1 MMVIKT
7 FNIDEDV
14 YKQFSTHCKKNGVS
28 MSKRVENF
36 IRDEV
41 AKINAFV
48 KMNNEKKIVSEKVKP
63 IVNKAEVAEGNG
75 HSVKHTFS
83 KYC

>member
-1 MMVIKT
+1 MGIKT
-7 FNIDEDV
+7 FNIDEEV
-14 YKQFSTHCKKNGVS
+14 YKQFSAHCKKNGVS

-41 AKINAFV
+41 LKINAFMKMHNDKKASMERTRSVAV
-48 KMNNEKKIVSEKVKP
+48 KSENANN
-63 IVNKAEVAEGNG
+63 
-75 HSVKHTFS
+75 HTFS

>member
-1 MMVIKT
+1 MIKT

-14 YKQFSTHCKKNGVS
+14 YKQFSAHCKKNGVS

-36 IRDEV
+36 IKDEIARLKIKPS
-41 AKINAFV
+41 AKTAGVIGKRSA
-48 KMNNEKKIVSEKVKP
+48 SS
-63 IVNKAEVAEGNG
+63 
-75 HSVKHTFS
+75 HSFS

>member
-1 MMVIKT
+1 MVIKT
-7 FNIDEDV
+7 FNIDEEV

-36 IRDEV
+36 IRGEV
-41 AKINAFV
+41 SKLKLKTDV
-48 KMNNEKKIVSEKVKP
+48 KTETVEKKVSV
-63 IVNKAEVAEGNG
+63 
-75 HSVKHTFS
+75 HTFS

>member
-1 MMVIKT
+1 MVIKT
-7 FNIDEDV
+7 FNIDEEV

-36 IRDEV
+36 LREEMN
-41 AKINAFV
+41 KINAFV
-48 KMNNEKKIVSEKVKP
+48 KAQNEKKAKIEAANLAKTQVTTTHTTNS
-63 IVNKAEVAEGNG
+63 
-75 HSVKHTFS
+75 HHTFS